1 MAFINHGLITRFLD
15 LLLQSIICS
24 SWHFPFRVATTRIT
38 PSSSFQGLG
47 QKTKQDLLKEE
58 SEKMKVFAQQLRSKP
73 QFIAVFKVCNI
84 ISSDNRQQV
93 KSKPSVHCC
102 LQGGPAWEFPTF
114 ESLFCLFQAFSN
126 FRLLTFM
133 IVAWIMGVGMGL
145 IFTFL
150 FWHLQ
155 VGKTWSGGFPTHP
168 SGSGNLTRD
177 KLGQFAFFWSVSQC

>member
-84 ISSDNRQQV
+84 ISSDNRQQL

-102 LQGGPAWEFPTF
+102 LQGGPMSEFQHLSHFFPG
-114 ESLFCLFQAFSN
+114 LFQLPLADLHDCCVDHGG
-126 FRLLTFM
+126 RDGAHLHLPLLALAGWENLVRWFPHSPK
-133 IVAWIMGVGMGL
+133 WVGE
-145 IFTFL
+145 
-150 FWHLQ
+150 
-155 VGKTWSGGFPTHP
+155 P
-168 SGSGNLTRD
+168 D
-177 KLGQFAFFWSVSQC
+177 